1 MDADAQLPVHTVP
14 YGTDSSLR
22 FFQALRARLP
32 SSYPSGIEEVTFQR
46 LVLRNDQMT
55 ETTNSDEIKLAE
67 HVAQGMLAQDA
78 MSRALGITIVEIRP
92 GYARLKMTV
101 RSDMSNSHSICHGGA
116 IFTLADSAFAFACNS
131 YNRSTVAS
139 GGSIDFVTPAR
150 IGDELTAEATER
162 ALPGRL
168 GLYDV
173 TVTNQSGQPIAFFR
187 GRSYR
192 VTGET
197 IKEFK
202 ELQEFRSSE

>member
-1 MDADAQLPVHTVP
+1 
-14 YGTDSSLR
+14 
-22 FFQALRARLP
+22 
-32 SSYPSGIEEVTFQR
+32 
-46 LVLRNDQMT
+46 MT
-55 ETTNSDEIKLAE
+55 EPTDEITLAE
-67 HVAQGMLAQDA
+67 RVAQGMLEQDA
-78 MSRALGITIVEIRP
+78 MSRSLGISIVEVRP

-101 RSDMSNSHSICHGGA
+101 RADMSNSHSICHGGA

-173 TVTNQSGQPIAFFR
+173 AVTDQSGRPIAFFR

-192 VTGET
+192 VTGESV
-197 IKEFK
+197 K
-202 ELQEFRSSE
+202 ELKESRSCRSSE

>member
-32 SSYPSGIEEVTFQR
+32 SSYLSGIEEVTFQR

-67 HVAQGMLAQDA
+67 RVAQGMLAQDA

-101 RSDMSNSHSICHGGA
+101 RPDMANSHSICHGGA

-173 TVTNQSGQPIAFFR
+173 TVTNQSGQPVAFFR

-197 IKEFK
+197 VAETANSK
-202 ELQEFRSSE
+202 

>member
-1 MDADAQLPVHTVP
+1 
-14 YGTDSSLR
+14 
-22 FFQALRARLP
+22 
-32 SSYPSGIEEVTFQR
+32 
-46 LVLRNDQMT
+46 MT
-55 ETTNSDEIKLAE
+55 EPTSTNEIKLAE
-67 HVAQGMLAQDA
+67 LVAQGMLAQDA
-78 MSRALGITIVEIRP
+78 MSRSLGISIVEVRP

-101 RSDMSNSHSICHGGA
+101 RADMSNSHSICHGGA
-116 IFTLADSAFAFACNS
+116 IFTLADSAFACNS

-139 GGSIDFVTPAR
+139 GGSIDFVSPAR

-173 TVTNQSGQPIAFFR
+173 AVTDQSGRPIAFFR

-197 IKEFK
+197 VTLRE
-202 ELQEFRSSE
+202 

>member
-1 MDADAQLPVHTVP
+1 
-14 YGTDSSLR
+14 
-22 FFQALRARLP
+22 
-32 SSYPSGIEEVTFQR
+32 
-46 LVLRNDQMT
+46 MT
-55 ETTNSDEIKLAE
+55 EPNEIELAE
-67 HVAQGMLAQDA
+67 RVAQGMLAQDA
-78 MSRALGITIVEIRP
+78 MSRALGISIVEVRP

-101 RSDMSNSHSICHGGA
+101 RADMSNSHSICHGGA

-173 TVTNQSGQPIAFFR
+173 TVTDQSGHPIAFFR

-197 IKEFK
+197 VAGAENPIADSRNKIANS
-202 ELQEFRSSE
+202 R

>member
-1 MDADAQLPVHTVP
+1 MK
-14 YGTDSSLR
+14 
-22 FFQALRARLP
+22 
-32 SSYPSGIEEVTFQR
+32 
-46 LVLRNDQMT
+46 T
-55 ETTNSDEIKLAE
+55 EDTKLAE
-67 HVAQGMLAQDA
+67 RVAQGMLAQDA
-78 MSRALGITIVEIRP
+78 MSRALGISILQVRP

-101 RSDMSNSHSICHGGA
+101 RPDMANSHSICHGGA

-139 GGSIDFVTPAR
+139 GCSIDFVTPAR
-150 IGDELTAEATER
+150 IGDELIAEATER

-173 TVTNQSGQPIAFFR
+173 AVTDQSGHPTAFFR

-197 IKEFK
+197 VAQAQPIANS
-202 ELQEFRSSE
+202 Q

>member
-1 MDADAQLPVHTVP
+1 
-14 YGTDSSLR
+14 
-22 FFQALRARLP
+22 
-32 SSYPSGIEEVTFQR
+32 
-46 LVLRNDQMT
+46 MT
-55 ETTNSDEIKLAE
+55 EPTKSDQVRLAE
-67 HVAQGMLAQDA
+67 RVAEGMLAQDA
-78 MSRALGITIVEIRP
+78 MSRGFGISIIEIRP

-101 RSDMSNSHSICHGGA
+101 RPDMSNSHSICHGGA

-131 YNRSTVAS
+131 YNLSTVAS
-139 GGSIDFVTPAR
+139 GGAIDFVTPAR

-173 TVTNQSGQPIAFFR
+173 VVTNQTGHPVAFFR

-197 IKEFK
+197 VALRE
-202 ELQEFRSSE
+202 

>member
-1 MDADAQLPVHTVP
+1 M
-14 YGTDSSLR
+14 
-22 FFQALRARLP
+22 
-32 SSYPSGIEEVTFQR
+32 
-46 LVLRNDQMT
+46 
-55 ETTNSDEIKLAE
+55 TNSDEIKLAE
-67 HVAQGMLAQDA
+67 RVAQGMLAQDA

-92 GYARLKMTV
+92 GYARLKMAV
-101 RSDMSNSHSICHGGA
+101 RADMSNSHSICHGGA

-131 YNRSTVAS
+131 YNRSSVAS
-139 GGSIDFVTPAR
+139 GGSIDFVMPAR
-150 IGDELTAEATER
+150 IGDELTAEAAER

-173 TVTNQSGQPIAFFR
+173 TVTNQSGQSIAFFR

-202 ELQEFRSSE
+202 ELPEFRSSE

>member
-1 MDADAQLPVHTVP
+1 MGQDT
-14 YGTDSSLR
+14 R
-22 FFQALRARLP
+22 
-32 SSYPSGIEEVTFQR
+32 
-46 LVLRNDQMT
+46 
-55 ETTNSDEIKLAE
+55 SDEIRLAE
-67 HVAQGMLAQDA
+67 RVAEGMLAQDA
-78 MSRALGITIVEIRP
+78 MSRALGISIVEIRP

-101 RSDMSNSHSICHGGA
+101 RPDMSNSHSICHGGV

-139 GGSIDFVTPAR
+139 GGSIDFVAPVR

-173 TVTNQSGQPIAFFR
+173 VVTNQSGHPVAFFR

-192 VTGET
+192 ITGET
-197 IKEFK
+197 VAASAK
-202 ELQEFRSSE
+202 

>member
-1 MDADAQLPVHTVP
+1 MK
-14 YGTDSSLR
+14 
-22 FFQALRARLP
+22 
-32 SSYPSGIEEVTFQR
+32 
-46 LVLRNDQMT
+46 T
-55 ETTNSDEIKLAE
+55 EDTKLAE
-67 HVAQGMLAQDA
+67 RVAQGMLAQDA
-78 MSRALGITIVEIRP
+78 MSQALGISILEIRP

-101 RSDMSNSHSICHGGA
+101 RPDMANSHSICHGGA

-139 GGSIDFVTPAR
+139 GCSIDFVTPAR
-150 IGDELTAEATER
+150 IGDELIAEATER

-173 TVTNQSGQPIAFFR
+173 SVTDQSGHPIAFFR

-197 IKEFK
+197 VAQARIANS
-202 ELQEFRSSE
+202 Q

>member
-1 MDADAQLPVHTVP
+1 MKTK
-14 YGTDSSLR
+14 
-22 FFQALRARLP
+22 
-32 SSYPSGIEEVTFQR
+32 
-46 LVLRNDQMT
+46 T
-55 ETTNSDEIKLAE
+55 EEIKLAE
-67 HVAQGMLAQDA
+67 QVASGMLAQDA
-78 MSRALGITIVEIRP
+78 MSRSFGILIVEIRP

-101 RSDMSNSHSICHGGA
+101 RPDMSNSHAICHGGA

-139 GGSIDFVTPAR
+139 GCSIDFVSPAR

-173 TVTNQSGQPIAFFR
+173 AVTDQSGRPIAFFR

-192 VTGET
+192 VTGESVGGVQGVQGV
-197 IKEFK
+197 
-202 ELQEFRSSE
+202 QEFRSSE

>member
-1 MDADAQLPVHTVP
+1 MRRRHTRRKSDFLDKAMADRQRALSTAA
-14 YGTDSSLR
+14 GTHGTT
-22 FFQALRARLP
+22 AP
-32 SSYPSGIEEVTFQR
+32 H
-46 LVLRNDQMT
+46 MT
-55 ETTNSDEIKLAE
+55 ERTKSDEIKLAE
-67 HVAQGMLAQDA
+67 RVAQGMLAQDA
-78 MSRALGITIVEIRP
+78 MSRAFGITIVEIRP

-101 RSDMSNSHSICHGGA
+101 RADMSNSHSICHGGA

-139 GGSIDFVTPAR
+139 GCSIDFVTPAK

-173 TVTNQSGQPIAFFR
+173 IVTDQSGGPIAFFR

-192 VTGET
+192 VSGET
-197 IKEFK
+197 VAGANE
-202 ELQEFRSSE
+202 

>member
-1 MDADAQLPVHTVP
+1 M
-14 YGTDSSLR
+14 
-22 FFQALRARLP
+22 
-32 SSYPSGIEEVTFQR
+32 
-46 LVLRNDQMT
+46 
-55 ETTNSDEIKLAE
+55 TNSDEIKLAE
-67 HVAQGMLAQDA
+67 RVAQGMLAQDA

-101 RSDMSNSHSICHGGA
+101 RPDMENSHSICHGGA

-131 YNRSTVAS
+131 YNRSTVAA
-139 GGSIDFVTPAR
+139 GGSIEFVTPAR
-150 IGDELTAEATER
+150 IEDELTAEATER

-173 TVTNQSGQPIAFFR
+173 AVTNQSGQPIAFFR

>member
-1 MDADAQLPVHTVP
+1 MK
-14 YGTDSSLR
+14 
-22 FFQALRARLP
+22 
-32 SSYPSGIEEVTFQR
+32 
-46 LVLRNDQMT
+46 T
-55 ETTNSDEIKLAE
+55 EDTKLAE
-67 HVAQGMLAQDA
+67 RVAQGMLAEDA
-78 MSRALGITIVEIRP
+78 MSRTLGISILEIRP

-101 RSDMSNSHSICHGGA
+101 RPDMANSHSICHGGA

-139 GGSIDFVTPAR
+139 GCSIDFVTPAR
-150 IGDELTAEATER
+150 IGDELIAEATER

-173 TVTNQSGQPIAFFR
+173 AVTDQSGHPIAFFR

-197 IKEFK
+197 VAQAQAQAEARIANS
-202 ELQEFRSSE
+202 Q